1 MRVIQYVTV
10 VHLTPSQWCA
20 TPLNSWGLHS
30 ILCQT
35 GIFTQLSQL
44 RTLDYSAP
52 FVWTTS
58 SKSQSF
64 EHRLMNQLTNL
75 PSSLAE
81 PEAAPSQRPL
91 GPEKCSNVPPL
102 AAQTQDHASLS
113 HVDVLPFVTA
123 QDAPALATVTGADV
137 PVLVTNPP
145 SLTAGGAVEA
155 AAAPGAGAVAS
166 NAPTHSEVCCSRE
179 SGGEAKGAKRSRTPE
194 YKSQQSEAAKRRRKE
209 NAEHASHTIARR
221 TCAIEATSTTFS
233 TELTFRYAPV
243 SRTVR

>member
-1 MRVIQYVTV
+1 
-10 VHLTPSQWCA
+10 
-20 TPLNSWGLHS
+20 
-30 ILCQT
+30 
-35 GIFTQLSQL
+35 
-44 RTLDYSAP
+44 
-52 FVWTTS
+52 
-58 SKSQSF
+58 
-64 EHRLMNQLTNL
+64 MNQLTNL

-145 SLTAGGAVEA
+145 SLTAGGAVQA
-155 AAAPGAGAVAS
+155 AAAPGAGAS
-166 NAPTHSEVCCSRE
+166 NAHSRASSEVCCSRE

-209 NAEHASHTIARR
+209 NAERAKKDKEELQRLRVLVQEQAAQIAALKPGSQQQRINAAER
-221 TCAIEATSTTFS
+221 ARAKAERAALQARATCALAQASSARLSEELQMRRAETSVAA
-233 TELTFRYAPV
+233 RDAPNIL
-243 SRTVR
+243 RDVRQ